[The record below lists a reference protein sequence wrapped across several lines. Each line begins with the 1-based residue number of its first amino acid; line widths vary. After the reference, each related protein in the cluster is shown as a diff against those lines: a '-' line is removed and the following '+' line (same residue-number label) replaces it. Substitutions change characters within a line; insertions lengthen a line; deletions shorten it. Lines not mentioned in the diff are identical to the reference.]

1 MRIGYHP
8 HKDQKQEDTKYLHQV
23 IIPVFIPN
31 EEGYFKDA
39 FIIFQNCLQSLLK
52 TAHEKTFITIVNN
65 GCCNKVVTYLNILF
79 EGSKIHE
86 LIHTSNI
93 GKLNAI
99 LKGLAGNNIGLVTIS
114 DADVLFKPHWQQ
126 ETCKVF
132 NAFPKAGV
140 VGLIPQF
147 KLFESNCGNIFFDTF
162 FSKKVKFANVENKND
177 LVQFYESIGWD
188 KNYNPH
194 YLEKNLK
201 IIDEQAVAIIGA
213 GHVVATYK
221 KELFETIKTYIGFKM
236 GGNSESYLD
245 KAPLYKG
252 MWRLT
257 TNGNFAYHMGNVYEH
272 WMQEELEKL
281 DNSVKEIIELSF
293 QRPNHK
299 ISKFEFFIKNKL
311 FSKLFSIKLFKK
323 LFYKYKKLPK
333 EMISNY

>member
-1 MRIGYHP
+1 
-8 HKDQKQEDTKYLHQV
+8 
-23 IIPVFIPN
+23 
-31 EEGYFKDA
+31 
-39 FIIFQNCLQSLLK
+39 
-52 TAHEKTFITIVNN
+52 
-65 GCCNKVVTYLNILF
+65 
-79 EGSKIHE
+79 
-86 LIHTSNI
+86 
-93 GKLNAI
+93 
-99 LKGLAGNNIGLVTIS
+99 
-114 DADVLFKPHWQQ
+114 
-126 ETCKVF
+126 VF

-147 KLFESNCGNIFFDTF
+147 KLFESNCGNIFDTF

-257 TNGNFAYHMGNVYEH
+257 TNGNFAYHMGNTIEP
-272 WMQEELEKL
+272 WMEVALNNLENTPNIALELTSQ
-281 DNSVKEIIELSF
+281 NSFE
-293 QRPNHK
+293 K

-333 EMISNY
+333 EMINNY